1 MLKLS
6 SSLSVFALI
15 SLLCLSILP
24 SFSFAE
30 PNYSDLKKLNREI
43 DAKNTLIKDKQRKQ
57 QRQKGSLKNTE
68 KAISN
73 ASRKVYEL
81 KKAIES
87 EQNQLKDLQK
97 EQAQLS
103 KQRLTQEKI
112 ISEQINMSYRSGREK
127 KIKML
132 LNQEDPSQFSRL
144 IIYSDY
150 FNQARLETIKDY
162 QRTMQRLE
170 EVKPNIEKKTRLLLS
185 NKDALI
191 AQQRTLKKEFSKRSA
206 VLAQMNKD
214 IHSEQ
219 GKLKQLQ
226 DDQKHLEK
234 LLKEVEVAV
243 NNIKLPSD
251 STPFKK
257 MKRKLPW
264 PVKGSYDK
272 RFGKKHTGSL
282 RWEGDAFY
290 APLGNEV
297 KAIHHGR
304 VVFADWFRGKG
315 FLLIIDH
322 GDNYMSLYAHN
333 QSLLRDTGDWVS
345 QGEAIS
351 TLGNTGGLDH
361 AELYFEIR
369 YQGKPQNPKKWFK
382 KR

>member
-1 MLKLS
+1 MFKQRILFHQLS
-6 SSLSVFALI
+6 LVGFLCWLSLSLAT
-15 SLLCLSILP
+15 
-24 SFSFAE
+24 AE
-30 PNYSDLKKLNREI
+30 PSHADLKDINRKI
-43 DAKNTLIKDKQRKQ
+43 DAQNTLIKDKQRKQ
-57 QRQKGSLKNTE
+57 QRQKSSLKNTE
-68 KAISN
+68 KAIAL
-73 ASRKVYEL
+73 ASRKIYDL
-81 KKAIES
+81 KKEIQE
-87 EQNQLKDLQK
+87 EQEQLITLQK
-97 EQAQLS
+97 EQGVLS

-112 ISEQINMSYRSGREK
+112 ISEQINISYRSGREK

-132 LNQEDPSQFSRL
+132 LNQEDSSQLSRL

-150 FNQARLETIKDY
+150 FNQARLDTIKDY
-162 QRTMQRLE
+162 QRTMERLE
-170 EVKPNIEKKTRLLLS
+170 QVKPSIEKKTRLLLK
-185 NKDALI
+185 NKDQLVAE
-191 AQQRTLKKEFSKRSA
+191 QRSLKKQFSQRSD

-214 IHSEQ
+214 IYSEK
-219 GKLKQLQ
+219 GKLKQLKE
-226 DDQKHLEK
+226 DQKQLEK

-243 NNIKLPSD
+243 NKIQLPSD
-251 STPFKK
+251 STPFKQ

-264 PVKGSYDK
+264 PVTGSYEK
-272 RFGKKHTGSL
+272 RFGKKHTGAL

-290 APLGNEV
+290 APLGKEI

-322 GDNYMSLYAHN
+322 GSNYMSLYAHN

-345 QGEAIS
+345 QGETIA

-369 YQGKPQNPKKWFK
+369 HEGKPQNPKKWLK